1 MRGVPNI
8 VEILREEENSGKLIS
23 IIDSTEQKKAE
34 QTIKHSLEFEK
45 TISVISSRFIGSYDN
60 DDAIDMS
67 LSEIGN
73 FTGASRV
80 YLFLLRNNGTVMSN
94 THEWCNNG
102 VIPQKDILQNIPTE
116 ASPWWIGKLRKGEV
130 IHVEDV
136 SKMPEEAGFEKHMLE
151 KQEIKSLLVC
161 PLKIG
166 EKLNGFIG
174 LDNVLVAGKWN
185 YEDFAILR
193 VCSEI
198 IGNALE
204 RRQTE
209 EELRKRNDF
218 IETILDNLPIGLAV
232 NTVDD
237 GVTRYLNKAFE
248 RIYGWPKE
256 DLVSVEE
263 YFNHVYPD
271 PVYRKELKE
280 KILSDIA
287 SGDAARMKWENL
299 IATGKDGKQ
308 RVIDAENIPLLE
320 QNMMISTAQ
329 DITKRK
335 QAEERTKQQNKIDIL
350 RAEIWELAA
359 QPLSENEL
367 IQQLVD
373 KVGPFF
379 NLDSVNFMKIHPE
392 EKAVVVEV
400 QWQNGN
406 KSGVG
411 VNIPLWAL
419 KRGVFGKPYF
429 VASLKDLP
437 LYARPIIAP
446 FFKKYGVKS
455 SLLVAFGDIDSPKG
469 YIVASDTTDRDW
481 SEEEINI
488 FAEAVKIISLRAE
501 KVKAEEKAKNH
512 QIKIEQ
518 QNIKLRKLDQLKS
531 DFINVTSHELRTPMA
546 SIKGYVQMLSMGS
559 LGEITEEQEKSLEIV
574 LRNINRLDRLI
585 QDILDLSQL
594 ESGTMEFVPEEI
606 DLQKMIDEVTETMRS
621 SADIKDIKIGN
632 EVEEQLPHLTIDPER
647 IKQVIINLTN
657 NAIKFSPDGSVIN
670 LKVKKE
676 QENVLFEVE
685 DFGRGIPK
693 DKQERVFETFYQV
706 DSGMKRSFG
715 GAGLGLA
722 ISKDIILAHEG
733 KIWVESEGIPRKGST
748 FRFTLPIKSV
758 KDIEERFKGVDKFK
772 LENEI

>member
-1 MRGVPNI
+1 
-8 VEILREEENSGKLIS
+8 
-23 IIDSTEQKKAE
+23 
-34 QTIKHSLEFEK
+34 
-45 TISVISSRFIGSYDN
+45 
-60 DDAIDMS
+60 
-67 LSEIGN
+67 
-73 FTGASRV
+73 
-80 YLFLLRNNGTVMSN
+80 
-94 THEWCNNG
+94 
-102 VIPQKDILQNIPTE
+102 
-116 ASPWWIGKLRKGEV
+116 
-130 IHVEDV
+130 
-136 SKMPEEAGFEKHMLE
+136 MLE
-151 KQEIKSLLVC
+151 KQEIKSLLVF

-185 YEDFAILR
+185 CEDFAILR

-209 EELRKRNDF
+209 EALRESEEKLRSFMNSATDSF
-218 IETILDNLPIGLAV
+218 TLWDSRLNLIDVNKVGSEKFFPPGIKKKDVMGKNILDITPSLRETGRYDKYLEVLKTGKPFFA
-232 NTVDD
+232 DD
-237 GVTRYLNKAFE
+237 VVPHPEFGDRYLSLKAFKVGDGLGM
-248 RIYGWPKE
+248 IVT
-256 DLVSVEE
+256 DIT
-263 YFNHVYPD
+263 
-271 PVYRKELKE
+271 ELK
-280 KILSDIA
+280 K
-287 SGDAARMKWENL
+287 
-299 IATGKDGKQ
+299 T
-308 RVIDAENIPLLE
+308 
-320 QNMMISTAQ
+320 
-329 DITKRK
+329 
-335 QAEERTKQQNKIDIL
+335 EREIKQQNKINIL

-359 QPLSENEL
+359 QPLSEDEL

-411 VNIPLWAL
+411 LNIPLWVL

-429 VASLKDLP
+429 
-437 LYARPIIAP
+437 AP
-446 FFKKYGVKS
+446 FFKKHGTKS
-455 SLLVAFGDIDSPKG
+455 SLLVAFGDIDNPKG

-481 SEEEINI
+481 SEEEINVFTEAVKI
-488 FAEAVKIISLRAE
+488 ISLRAEKVKDRDWSEEEINVFTEAVKIISLRAE

-715 GAGLGLA
+715 GAGLGLS
-722 ISKDIILAHEG
+722 ISKDIIIAHEG
-733 KIWVESEGIPRKGST
+733 KIWVEREGLPGKGST

-758 KDIEERFKGVDKFK
+758 KDKSIWIKFVVG
-772 LENEI
+772 IR